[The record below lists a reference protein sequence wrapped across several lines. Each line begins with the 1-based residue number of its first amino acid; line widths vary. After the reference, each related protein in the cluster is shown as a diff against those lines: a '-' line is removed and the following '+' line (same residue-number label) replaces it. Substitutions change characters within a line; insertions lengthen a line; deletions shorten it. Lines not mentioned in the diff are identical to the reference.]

1 MSSSALSSAK
11 KRRATNTSNDSD
23 NNFQNN
29 NIQNTQSRAP
39 NTQTRMPININ
50 TLFQTINT
58 RISKLEK
65 NSNTQP
71 NQQSIIDNDEINT
84 RFDILV
90 NEIADIKDML
100 LKLQT
105 FTMEVNKSLY
115 NERINLLSTID
126 DTNLNIDDTEILDEN
141 EIIND
146 ISGN

>member
-11 KRRATNTSNDSD
+11 KRRAINTTNEPD
-23 NNFQNN
+23 NNPPNN
-29 NIQNTQSRAP
+29 NLQNPQPRTP
-39 NTQTRMPININ
+39 MNIN
-50 TLFQTINT
+50 TLFQAINT

-65 NSNTQP
+65 NSITQTHQEQP
-71 NQQSIIDNDEINT
+71 TIDNDEINT

-115 NERINLLSTID
+115 NERINVLS
-126 DTNLNIDDTEILDEN
+126 NIDDTDLNIHDTELLDKKED
-141 EIIND
+141 IND

>member
-11 KRRATNTSNDSD
+11 KRRAVNTSNDSD
-23 NNFQNN
+23 NNLQNN
-29 NIQNTQSRAP
+29 NIQNTQSRTP
-39 NTQTRMPININ
+39 MNIN
-50 TLFQTINT
+50 TIFQAINT

-65 NSNTQP
+65 NSNNQP
-71 NQQSIIDNDEINT
+71 PQQTIIDNDEINT

-115 NERINLLSTID
+115 NERINLLSNIDNNTLKID
-126 DTNLNIDDTEILDEN
+126 DAEILDEN
-141 EIIND
+141 QEIND

>member
-126 DTNLNIDDTEILDEN
+126 DTNLNIDDIENLDEN

>member
-11 KRRATNTSNDSD
+11 KRRAANTPNDSD
-23 NNFQNN
+23 NNLQN
-29 NIQNTQSRAP
+29 NIQNTQSRTP
-39 NTQTRMPININ
+39 NTQSRMPININ

-115 NERINLLSTID
+115 NERINLLSNID
-126 DTNLNIDDTEILDEN
+126 DTNLNIDDTEILDEK
-141 EIIND
+141 EVIND